1 MDKKTKNGII
11 RNANFMSVTLLKT
24 EVEFQSK
31 IKVYQVINLYFL
43 TELKQVL
50 QIC

>member
-11 RNANFMSVTLLKT
+11 RKANFMSVTLLKT
-24 EVEFQSK
+24 EVRG
-31 IKVYQVINLYFL
+31 YQVINLYFL